1 MHIIVL
7 ITIKLSEIFFVK
19 QELFGLVFNFFGVT
33 FFLIF
38 YNLMSYQTA
47 LL

>member
-1 MHIIVL
+1 MLL
-7 ITIKLSEIFFVK
+7 ITIKLSEILFVK
-19 QELFGLVFNFFGVT
+19 QELFGLVFNFFRVT

-38 YNLMSYQTA
+38 YNLMSYPTA